1 MKEIR
6 SLFIWLFS
14 LIFIFFFLIFAII
27 CTFIFPLEKYDPW
40 IKSLMRFM
48 LRIIGIKVSV
58 TGVENIN
65 PDKTYLFMANHISI
79 FDIPVLSGY
88 VPQPVRGI
96 EADRQFKWPLYG
108 FAIRRLGNIPINRKN
123 VHSAIKSIGK
133 AIQRLKEKRS
143 IIVLPEGHRTLDGN
157 LKPFKKLPFHLAKR
171 SESAIIPMGL
181 SGLFSLK
188 RKGSWI
194 IKPGPVRI
202 NFGKPIP
209 VEMIRSKSVEELR
222 DYTKKAISSLI
233 DFH

>member
-1 MKEIR
+1 
-6 SLFIWLFS
+6 
-14 LIFIFFFLIFAII
+14 
-27 CTFIFPLEKYDPW
+27 
-40 IKSLMRFM
+40 MRFM

>member
-1 MKEIR
+1 
-6 SLFIWLFS
+6 
-14 LIFIFFFLIFAII
+14 
-27 CTFIFPLEKYDPW
+27 
-40 IKSLMRFM
+40 MRFM
-48 LRIIGIKVSV
+48 LRMIGIKVKV

-123 VHSAIKSIGK
+123 IYSAITSIGE
-133 AIQRLKEKRS
+133 AIRRLKEKRS
-143 IIVLPEGHRTLDGN
+143 IIVLPEGHRTLDGKLN
-157 LKPFKKLPFHLAKR
+157 PFKKLPFHLAKR
-171 SESAIIPMGL
+171 SDSVIIPMGL

-194 IKPGPVRI
+194 IKPGPVQI

-209 VEMIRSKSVEELR
+209 VEVIRSKSVEELR
-222 DYTKKAISSLI
+222 DYTKSIISGLI
-233 DFH
+233 DFQ

>member
-1 MKEIR
+1 M
-6 SLFIWLFS
+6 
-14 LIFIFFFLIFAII
+14 
-27 CTFIFPLEKYDPW
+27 EKYDPW

-48 LRIIGIKVSV
+48 LRVIGIKVKV
-58 TGVENIN
+58 MGVENIN
-65 PDKTYLFMANHISI
+65 PNKTYLFMANHISL
-79 FDIPVLSGY
+79 FDIPLLSGY
-88 VPQPVRGI
+88 VPQLVRGI

-108 FAIRRLGNIPINRKN
+108 FAIKRLGNIPINRKN
-123 VHSAIKSIGK
+123 VHSAIKSVGN

-157 LKPFKKLPFHLAKR
+157 LNPFKKLPFHLAKR
-171 SESAIIPMGL
+171 SDSAIIPMGL

-194 IKPGPVRI
+194 IMPGPVQI

-209 VEMIRSKSVEELR
+209 VEIIRSKSVEELR
-222 DYTKKAISSLI
+222 DYTKNVISGLI